1 MNYKFK
7 IKFQKGKE
15 LHVTDFLS
23 RHPDN
28 DLDSPNEIIPIAF
41 MAKDIQMEWP
51 EKVKKIKDAKIFNKH
66 NCDVCNM
73 MTRSKTKGI
82 DTVVPKM
89 YPLKGDH
96 KKPEVSKE
104 GIIEVKP
111 MDKLKMIPKVI
122 LHDITKEKKG
132 QAGKDVV
139 DLTSKQNDK
148 VIENQQKQLQ
158 QQQLINPIP
167 LNVRLVGK
175 LPAFDM
181 EKELA
186 SDNWIISEQD
196 KNRELIA
203 LFKKGQFQIIRQTL
217 PKQLDLTKFLKQ
229 LDYKVIHDY
238 KIPISVKELRA
249 EYSTSAF
256 FKDIYKY
263 KKTGIAKNIWKR
275 KSFFQKDV

>member
-1 MNYKFK
+1 
-7 IKFQKGKE
+7 
-15 LHVTDFLS
+15 
-23 RHPDN
+23 
-28 DLDSPNEIIPIAF
+28 

-111 MDKLKMIPKVI
+111 MDKLKMIPKI
-122 LHDITKEKKG
+122 MLHDINKEKKG

-139 DLTSKQNDK
+139 DLTSKVTDFPTTNLDSNSIPIPIPMPNPSFLKGRDTIENIQNHQLNQQQNNK

-158 QQQLINPIP
+158 QRQVVNPIP

-186 SDNWIISEQD
+186 SDN
-196 KNRELIA
+196 
-203 LFKKGQFQIIRQTL
+203 
-217 PKQLDLTKFLKQ
+217 
-229 LDYKVIHDY
+229 
-238 KIPISVKELRA
+238 
-249 EYSTSAF
+249 
-256 FKDIYKY
+256 
-263 KKTGIAKNIWKR
+263 
-275 KSFFQKDV
+275 